1 MTKQP
6 NPEKAWGQK
15 VILDQGERGHPFI
28 FSPTEPPVSSGKSTL
43 LSQIID
49 ERKKAT
55 H

>member
-1 MTKQP
+1 MTEQA
-6 NPEKAWGQK
+6 NPENT
-15 VILDQGERGHPFI
+15 GERGHPFI

-55 H
+55 R